1 MQAHLQSPTAAR
13 KHPPDPRPA
22 QPDGGQ
28 VPELPFQPVIANAR
42 PNPNPLPPIATT
54 SGLAHDAANL
64 LVALGL
70 YCDMLAVPGV
80 LRPQHAHY
88 AEELRHLADRSSSLV
103 RGLIDRMPS
112 ASEPKSSLPVPL
124 VDPAAI
130 LRSFTPL
137 LAAIAAPAAAVSV
150 TMPPSLPGVRF
161 PAEALERI
169 LVNLVRNA
177 AQAIERS
184 QARSHLRSQALAP
197 GAIQIVLASS
207 AKGLHLTVEDNG
219 PGMPMLDAAAFLA
232 PSPLL
237 PGARHGLGHLII
249 SELVTATKGT
259 LTVRVRPGR
268 GTRFVILWPV
278 CTGTSGN
285 PASPS
290 STGPSEVR
298 AC

>member
-1 MQAHLQSPTAAR
+1 
-13 KHPPDPRPA
+13 
-22 QPDGGQ
+22 
-28 VPELPFQPVIANAR
+28 
-42 PNPNPLPPIATT
+42 
-54 SGLAHDAANL
+54 
-64 LVALGL
+64 
-70 YCDMLAVPGV
+70 MLAVPGV

-112 ASEPKSSLPVPL
+112 ASEPKPSAPVPL
-124 VDPAAI
+124 ADPAAI

-137 LAAIAAPAAAVSV
+137 LVAIAAPAAAVSV
-150 TMPPSLPGVRF
+150 SMPTSLPGVRF

-184 QARSHLRSQALAP
+184 QAHPQTLTQTLAR
-197 GAIQIVLASS
+197 GAIRIVLASP
-207 AKGLHLTVEDNG
+207 AEGLYLTVEDDG
-219 PGMPMLDAAAFLA
+219 PGMSMLDAAAFI
-232 PSPLL
+232 SPLPPL
-237 PGARHGLGHLII
+237 PSARPGLGHHII

-268 GTRFVILWPV
+268 GTRFVILWPAG
-278 CTGTSGN
+278 TGTSGT

-290 STGPSEVR
+290 STGSSEVR